1 MELSEL
7 LHHLTSELDRL
18 NIPYLITGS
27 MATIAYGEPRLTND
41 IDVVVDLRLEQ
52 VEDFCRAFPAPEF
65 YCSPAAV
72 RSAVLR
78 RFQFNVLHPSSGLR
92 IDVMIPE
99 PSEFNRS
106 RLSRAARLRTTAD
119 TTAWFASP
127 EDAILKKLEYYRLG
141 GSDKHLRDI
150 AGVLKIRR
158 DRLDYAYL
166 AQWAQKLGV
175 SDLWQQLL
183 SSVSDQANPGNSSAP

>member
-18 NIPYLITGS
+18 KIPYLITGS

-41 IDVVVDLRLEQ
+41 IDVVVDLPLDQ

-65 YCSPAAV
+65 YCSLAAV
-72 RSAVLR
+72 RNAVLR
-78 RFQFNVLHPSSGLR
+78 RFQFNILHPSSGLK

-106 RLSRAARLRTTAD
+106 RLSRAARLHTTAD
-119 TTAWFASP
+119 TMAWFASP

-158 DRLDYAYL
+158 DRLDFAYL
-166 AQWAQKLGV
+166 ALWAQKLGV
-175 SDLWQQLL
+175 ADLWQQIL
-183 SSVSDQANPGNSSAP
+183 SSVPDQAQSDNSGTP